1 MKYTNIYPAKF
12 ISRPNRFIANVEID
26 GRIETVHVK
35 NTGRCRE
42 LLIPGVSV
50 MLEKSNNPSRKTLY
64 DLVMVYKE
72 GLGWVNIDSQM
83 PNYLVKEWLMSNPWQ
98 FRDITMIKPECS
110 YGNSRVDFYIE
121 CQNRKILMEV
131 KGVTLEMGGI
141 GYFPDAP
148 TQRGIKHINE
158 LIKATTEGYE
168 AYLAFVIQMNG
179 IKEVRPNINTHPEFG
194 EAMDRAVKAGVQ
206 VLFLECE
213 VKTDEVIIKMDKFD
227 LSNMNNIKI
236 WLDDVRAVP
245 EGYVLAKSVD
255 EAIALI
261 EQIEAMGKEIEVID
275 LDHDLGDYAP
285 YGGDGIN
292 LLDYLVENEK
302 FYNVKFHTAN
312 PVGRANMER
321 MVQRFWP

>member
-1 MKYTNIYPAKF
+1 
-12 ISRPNRFIANVEID
+12 
-26 GRIETVHVK
+26 
-35 NTGRCRE
+35 
-42 LLIPGVSV
+42 
-50 MLEKSNNPSRKTLY
+50 
-64 DLVMVYKE
+64 
-72 GLGWVNIDSQM
+72 
-83 PNYLVKEWLMSNPWQ
+83 
-98 FRDITMIKPECS
+98 
-110 YGNSRVDFYIE
+110 
-121 CQNRKILMEV
+121 
-131 KGVTLEMGGI
+131 
-141 GYFPDAP
+141 
-148 TQRGIKHINE
+148 
-158 LIKATTEGYE
+158 
-168 AYLAFVIQMNG
+168 MN
-179 IKEVRPNINTHPEFG
+179 KV
-194 EAMDRAVKAGVQ
+194 
-206 VLFLECE
+206 
-213 VKTDEVIIKMDKFD
+213 D

-236 WLDDVRAVP
+236 WLDDVREVP